1 MKSLPKN
8 NRIPVELE
16 TELRQSVKDAG
27 NAVQESYRQ
36 KALSYIQ
43 WVKSVKKGLKTIDE
57 TLVKIANPKE

>member
-1 MKSLPKN
+1 MKSLEKN

-27 NAVQESYRQ
+27 QAVQESYRQ
-36 KALSYIQ
+36 KALSYIE
-43 WVKSVKKGLKTIDE
+43 WVKSVKKGIKTLDE